1 MIDLNLEEAH
11 LWEVSPKEPLHGGL
25 LSGLRSEIQETEAPQ
40 WRRGRGGGDFCGGS
54 VKLPKS
60 SCEPGNQWKSPLKSE
75 LSEMFKTPRRRGS
88 WWLLLAFS
96 WHSMTYRL
104 FIFFPGKIY
113 QLIPTYNC
121 SCEWFHSFPFS
132 VLPVRVI
139 CSLREFLSYA
149 LWVASGN
156 CIRMLSLKLHESTSR
171 KIAGAWR
178 VDKMPRSFLSLQP
191 CCSATEC
198 WEANIWELARS
209 AACQNAAGSLNIW
222 SSLGPNI
229 TVLFC
234 DSACHSNDF
243 QRANH
248 MFTNN
253 QIIHNGI
260 TWKFQESEFILLC
273 PALPWQNQPTRT
285 NYNILL

>member
-25 LSGLRSEIQETEAPQ
+25 LSGLRSEIQDTEAPQ
-40 WRRGRGGGDFCGGS
+40 WRRGRGGGNFCGGS

-75 LSEMFKTPRRRGS
+75 LSEFFKTPRRRAS

-104 FIFFPGKIY
+104 FMFFSWEKIPADTHI
-113 QLIPTYNC
+113 QLFLRMI
-121 SCEWFHSFPFS
+121 PFS

-171 KIAGAWR
+171 QIAGAWR
-178 VDKMPRSFLSLQP
+178 LTKCQDLFYPCSHVALQP
-191 CCSATEC
+191 NVEKLISE
-198 WEANIWELARS
+198 N
-209 AACQNAAGSLNIW
+209 SLDRR
-222 SSLGPNI
+222 P
-229 TVLFC
+229 VRMQQALFWHLIQ
-234 DSACHSNDF
+234 SG
-243 QRANH
+243 
-248 MFTNN
+248 T
-253 QIIHNGI
+253 
-260 TWKFQESEFILLC
+260 
-273 PALPWQNQPTRT
+273 
-285 NYNILL
+285 